1 MDIYT
6 KKICCD
12 FAILCDYIYGGYIN
26 DINNLIGIVGD
37 INSREEAI
45 EKIHEFKNTVPAL
58 KPLFEK
64 LEASC
69 ELRYIIFSNLH
80 DSLIK
85 KITIDNNT
93 MCMNLELSGIINYKG
108 QLLDKIILVFDI
120 TENIKIPHNMSNRT
134 IMNFHIDISNNNS
147 FILTL
152 DTYNCTL
159 FSKNIY
165 ECIKFS
171 FNFSNIH
178 FKIDNLTEQERTIV
192 NFIKEHGSIRRIVV
206 EDILDVGNTRAK
218 QIITSLIEKDI
229 VISEGKGPSVKYK
242 LK

>member
-1 MDIYT
+1 
-6 KKICCD
+6 
-12 FAILCDYIYGGYIN
+12 
-26 DINNLIGIVGD
+26 
-37 INSREEAI
+37 
-45 EKIHEFKNTVPAL
+45 
-58 KPLFEK
+58 
-64 LEASC
+64 
-69 ELRYIIFSNLH
+69 
-80 DSLIK
+80 
-85 KITIDNNT
+85 
-93 MCMNLELSGIINYKG
+93 
-108 QLLDKIILVFDI
+108 
-120 TENIKIPHNMSNRT
+120 
-134 IMNFHIDISNNNS
+134 MNFYIDISNNNS